1 MLTFPDPFGANS
13 GSRMQDPGHELLYRG
28 RLYSLPS
35 VQMLDSLNSPPRSSI
50 GRRLLVSARTLC
62 AAIGLLFL
70 VVTLTPVTRWCSAA
84 MAGSFRAT
92 SSDGAV
98 LIVLGGSVLSDRT
111 IGGSSYWRAVYA
123 VRIWKAGRYGRVLV
137 CGGGSDGLPVAELI
151 RNYMISQG
159 VPADEILIET
169 QSRNTRENALYAR
182 PFLDALPGKKVLLTS
197 DYHMYRAQHAFAR
210 AGIQTVP
217 APFPDV
223 YKLSLR
229 LEGRWGAFLQLCEE
243 WAKIGYYRARG
254 WI

>member
-1 MLTFPDPFGANS
+1 
-13 GSRMQDPGHELLYRG
+13 
-28 RLYSLPS
+28 
-35 VQMLDSLNSPPRSSI
+35 MLDSSNSQARRSFAH
-50 GRRLLVSARTLC
+50 RLLISARTLC
-62 AAIGLLFL
+62 AAIGFLFL
-70 VVTLTPVTRWCSAA
+70 VVTLTPVTRWCSESL
-84 MAGSFRAT
+84 AGSLPAA

-98 LIVLGGSVLSDRT
+98 LIVLAGSVLSDGT

-137 CGGGSDGLPVAELI
+137 CGGGSDSMPVAELI

-210 AGIQTVP
+210 AGVQTEP
-217 APFPDV
+217 APIPDV

-229 LEGRWGAFLQLCEE
+229 PESRWSAFLQLCEE
-243 WAKIGYYRARG
+243 LGKIGYYRARG